1 MTCGRIIS
9 QHFAN
14 FVFGEPHHFVESW
27 REGVV
32 GANIEATGQ
41 VIHCYGADTSD
52 KTAFDAG
59 ICSGFYFVEEGTQI
73 TFFVCLVSVAV

>member
-1 MTCGRIIS
+1 MMGFTEDEVRKMLTYYS
-9 QHFAN
+9 TTSHFS
-14 FVFGEPHHFVESW
+14 HTVESW

-59 ICSGFYFVEEGTQI
+59 ICSGFYFLKKAPTTPSRQDS
-73 TFFVCLVSVAV
+73 TK